1 MNTADIE
8 KKRILLTAFR
18 GTSAELLLK
27 DIKDY
32 ETLVL
37 PNDKV
42 RASELL
48 IEKISA
54 SDYDYIIAFGQR
66 PNIKDKVHIETTAR
80 DGEACMNTEFD
91 YALLQKCFLQNDI
104 PAKLSHNAGTSFCNR
119 LYWNGL
125 RYLAEKVE
133 DKRTKMVFVH
143 VSFTKN
149 ISEFET
155 FKERVVKTITTFMLM

>member
-1 MNTADIE
+1 
-8 KKRILLTAFR
+8 
-18 GTSAELLLK
+18 
-27 DIKDY
+27 
-32 ETLVL
+32 
-37 PNDKV
+37 
-42 RASELL
+42 
-48 IEKISA
+48 
-54 SDYDYIIAFGQR
+54 
-66 PNIKDKVHIETTAR
+66 
-80 DGEACMNTEFD
+80 MNTEFD